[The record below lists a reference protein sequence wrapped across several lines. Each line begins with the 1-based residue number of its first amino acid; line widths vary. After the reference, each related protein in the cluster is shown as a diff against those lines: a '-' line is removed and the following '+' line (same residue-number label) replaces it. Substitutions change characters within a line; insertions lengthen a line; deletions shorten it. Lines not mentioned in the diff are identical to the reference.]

1 MDRARLRV
9 VTSTPPS
16 AHTKALSP
24 ESVPA
29 AEVLV
34 LAFGNVLLGDDGAG
48 VRLMERLSAELDAG
62 AAQFVNGGTISF
74 SLLSFVE
81 SARSMLIVNA
91 ADIHGP
97 PGSFALYEDRA
108 MDEFLSGFR
117 RRTVHEAG
125 LMDLMDI
132 ARMLRCVPEQRALLC
147 IQPQRV
153 DWSMTLSDP
162 VENAF
167 PAAVRAVRLLLR
179 RWRERSA

>member
-1 MDRARLRV
+1 MERVRPRV
-9 VTSTPPS
+9 VTDRPASADFVPP
-16 AHTKALSP
+16 
-24 ESVPA
+24 

-34 LAFGNVLLGDDGAG
+34 LGFGNVLLGDDGAG
-48 VRLMERLSAELDAG
+48 VRLMERLSVELDTG
-62 AAQFVNGGTISF
+62 VAQFVYGGTMSF

-81 SARSMLIVNA
+81 SARAMLIVDA

-125 LMDLMDI
+125 LVDLMDI

-153 DWSMTLSDP
+153 DWSMTLSEP
-162 VENAF
+162 VENAL
-167 PAAVRAVRLLLR
+167 AAAVKAVRALLR
-179 RWRERSA
+179 RWGEQP